1 MNRNRDPRPIR
12 EQLAGAERGLQQIEK
27 TRNKDDRRVMLGC
40 LLFDLVAI
48 EKAMVREGCT
58 AGEQARLGTLAR
70 RAWEIQRRIGS
81 PTKDPS
87 SPSSATRKTRK
98 PTQSFATLRG
108 RANQVPPQA
117 DYWISRGISGR
128 IAVFLVRAGIETLD
142 HLARTT
148 RKEFFL
154 GRGLGETALHQCE
167 ALLGRPLASP
177 EDDWLRAGCPRWL
190 LARKL
195 VRAKIL
201 TVEDLRRVDDE
212 ELAAAGL
219 DRREIEQC
227 NRIVRKARR
236 KAERA

>member
-1 MNRNRDPRPIR
+1 MKRNRDPRPIR

-48 EKAMVREGCT
+48 EKAMAWEGCT
-58 AGEQARLGTLAR
+58 AGEQARLGTL
-70 RAWEIQRRIGS
+70 
-81 PTKDPS
+81 
-87 SPSSATRKTRK
+87 
-98 PTQSFATLRG
+98 
-108 RANQVPPQA
+108 
-117 DYWISRGISGR
+117 
-128 IAVFLVRAGIETLD
+128 
-142 HLARTT
+142 
-148 RKEFFL
+148 
-154 GRGLGETALHQCE
+154 
-167 ALLGRPLASP
+167 
-177 EDDWLRAGCPRWL
+177 AGCPRWL

-201 TVEDLRRVDDE
+201 TVEDLRRKDDE

-219 DRREIEQC
+219 DRREIGQC